1 MFVNPTF
8 GISIVLSFS
17 WELKRPREKLSDA
30 VDKLDL
36 NRFIWSRLMVRDD
49 TRREISEVRE
59 HERLGEKTPE
69 ISNYYSISVRIP
81 LVLLS
86 GSRHTYYKNNL

>member
-1 MFVNPTF
+1 
-8 GISIVLSFS
+8 
-17 WELKRPREKLSDA
+17 
-30 VDKLDL
+30 
-36 NRFIWSRLMVRDD
+36 MVRDD

-59 HERLGEKTPE
+59 HERLGEKNPE
-69 ISNYYSISVRIP
+69 IANYYSTSVRIS